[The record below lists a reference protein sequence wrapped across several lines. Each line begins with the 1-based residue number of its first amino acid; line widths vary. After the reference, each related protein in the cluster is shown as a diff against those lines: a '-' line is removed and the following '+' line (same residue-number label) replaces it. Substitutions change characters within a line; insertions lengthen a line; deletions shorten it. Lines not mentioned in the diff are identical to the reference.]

1 MEFPRTDW
9 VIFKAEDFGTAAVR
23 DPGELGVE
31 LLAQARPSG
40 RVIDHWSLV
49 IGGSQFLEAELDLR
63 ELIPTASDLPELKL
77 TYQLLPAQVEIRRNM
92 TTSTWLD
99 VLDLVRSNNLLLPE
113 SDSDISLRDIAE
125 TLTNKADK
133 TYGTASIRWAVC
145 VGEAGKLELQLQA
158 ISASAKFL
166 GGKPAF
172 KR

>member
-9 VIFKAEDFGTAAVR
+9 VIFKAEDFGTAEVR
-23 DPGELGVE
+23 GPGELGVE

-49 IGGSQFLEAELDLR
+49 IGGSQFLEAEL
-63 ELIPTASDLPELKL
+63 DLPELKL

-145 VGEAGKLELQLQA
+145 VGEAGQLELQLQA